1 MDSITRQRDA
11 VDSPAARSKR
21 ARRGLV
27 AALLLPGIAVAADV
41 ASLGQVLGGRFMP
54 LLVAWLALVL
64 AIALPKTVR
73 PAVLLTA
80 RLLLALVAI
89 VALVFAGITPVA
101 TVIKPNVEIELIQHE
116 ATGDMFGTKLEPT
129 KTPLGYVNQTDSV
142 LRLGVQFEVRN
153 EAGPVLQ
160 NATLQLSYPV
170 SLVVESEAKQL
181 SSENREINVFEH
193 HLGDIRKDQVYRT
206 TSRDNVSFPIQY
218 SHKERCYLGRDGV
231 PTCEVYTW
239 DEFTREPIVR
249 CVRTDPGAE
258 FCSRAMW
265 KSAKPPT
272 TTIGFR
278 LMCDGCEPLEGQME
292 VAPDRAETMYT
303 YDAGHK
309 VLRLD
314 PGDSGWI
321 ENEVEESFEGA
332 RGRVLEDWAVSAGS
346 RNPIELTY
354 RKVRTPSGE
363 VAQELYVNDRLRKKF
378 IGGDDWV
385 GEQIVDADA
394 TPGPDTVKWF
404 SRFWMIEWSGQMLK
418 ASYEATPVS
427 DEVLDQWTRETAS
440 ILGTAAQEG
449 AEISTEVVQVA
460 SDQTGL

>member
-1 MDSITRQRDA
+1 
-11 VDSPAARSKR
+11 
-21 ARRGLV
+21 
-27 AALLLPGIAVAADV
+27 
-41 ASLGQVLGGRFMP
+41 
-54 LLVAWLALVL
+54 
-64 AIALPKTVR
+64 
-73 PAVLLTA
+73 
-80 RLLLALVAI
+80 
-89 VALVFAGITPVA
+89 
-101 TVIKPNVEIELIQHE
+101 
-116 ATGDMFGTKLEPT
+116 
-129 KTPLGYVNQTDSV
+129 
-142 LRLGVQFEVRN
+142 
-153 EAGPVLQ
+153 
-160 NATLQLSYPV
+160 
-170 SLVVESEAKQL
+170 
-181 SSENREINVFEH
+181 
-193 HLGDIRKDQVYRT
+193 
-206 TSRDNVSFPIQY
+206 
-218 SHKERCYLGRDGV
+218 
-231 PTCEVYTW
+231 
-239 DEFTREPIVR
+239 
-249 CVRTDPGAE
+249 
-258 FCSRAMW
+258 
-265 KSAKPPT
+265 
-272 TTIGFR
+272 
-278 LMCDGCEPLEGQME
+278 ME

-321 ENEVEESFEGA
+321 ENEVAESFEGA

-394 TPGPDTVKWF
+394 TPGPDTVKLF